1 MTIKGASLRASGDNV
16 DTMTFAGVDAEIV
29 SEEDTV
35 VIVVASVSGAI
46 QGNVVLTAETAAT
59 VTEAGGWT
67 YLEQGA
73 VTAVTPAEGQR
84 GTEVSITGSALR
96 GGGNSVDKVT
106 LGGVE
111 VWKLV
116 TETDTEVTVVVPRAD
131 AAADTNVVLTAD
143 TGAVVTALSAWTYLA
158 EGEITSVGPES
169 GQVGTRVTI
178 EGTSLFGGGD
188 ALESVTLAGVD
199 VKIISANDSIAIVV
213 IEDPSTGTGSVVP
226 TSNTGAIVSVDD
238 ASHSLMLA
246 RSPLSHQA
254 EDSTVL

>member
-1 MTIKGASLRASGDNV
+1 MG
-16 DTMTFAGVDAEIV
+16 
-29 SEEDTV
+29 
-35 VIVVASVSGAI
+35 
-46 QGNVVLTAETAAT
+46 
-59 VTEAGGWT
+59 
-67 YLEQGA
+67 
-73 VTAVTPAEGQR
+73 
-84 GTEVSITGSALR
+84 ITGSALR

-213 IEDPSTGTGSVVP
+213 IEDPSTGTGSVVL

-238 ASHSLMLA
+238 AFTLVDVGKVTVV
-246 RSPLSHQA
+246 SPGRGQYGTVVAIHGDNLFGGGSKLKSITFDGKVPLELVESSNTYIKVRIDASDPGVGNIVIISNTFA
-254 EDSTVL
+254 EVVLENGWTYDVQSDITEVCV